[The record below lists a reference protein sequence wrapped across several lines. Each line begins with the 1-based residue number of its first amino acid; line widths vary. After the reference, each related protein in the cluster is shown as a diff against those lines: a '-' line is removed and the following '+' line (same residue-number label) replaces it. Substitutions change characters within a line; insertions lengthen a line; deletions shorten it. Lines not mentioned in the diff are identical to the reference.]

1 MVTESREA
9 GFRWTDTTS
18 ASSSSRSLLRTIEW
32 TGDNLWADLLAM
44 QRAGTASPPE
54 CRPPDVENLHKS
66 LGLHQIR
73 WSVRIIQARVK
84 LRP

>member
-44 QRAGTASPPE
+44 QRAGTAST
-54 CRPPDVENLHKS
+54 PDVENLHKS
-66 LGLHQIR
+66 LGLHQIW
-73 WSVRIIQARVK
+73 WSVRIIQARDK